1 MQERKARISRETK
14 ETQIVI
20 ELNLDGQ
27 GITDIDTGIPF
38 FDHMLSMVGRHGL
51 IDLAIKATGDLE
63 IDGHH
68 TVEDVGICL
77 GQAIKEALGDK
88 KGIRRYGSCIMPM
101 DETLM
106 LVALDIS
113 GRPYLVNDVDLPVEI
128 IGTYDTALT
137 NEFLQAFATT
147 AGITLHVKQLAGK
160 NAHHIVEASFKG
172 LARALGE
179 AVEINPRIAGI
190 VPSTKGMLEG

>member
-1 MQERKARISRETK
+1 MQERKARINRETK

-27 GITDIDTGIPF
+27 GITDIATGIPF

-51 IDLAIKATGDLE
+51 IDLTIKATGDLE
-63 IDGHH
+63 VDGHH

-77 GQAIKEALGDK
+77 GQAIKEALGEK
-88 KGIRRYGSCIMPM
+88 KGIRRYGSCMMPM
-101 DETLM
+101 DETLV

-113 GRPYLVNDVDLPVEI
+113 GRPYLVNDVELPVEI

-147 AGITLHVKQLAGK
+147 AGITLHVKQMAGK
-160 NAHHIVEASFKG
+160 NAHHIVEATFKG

>member
-1 MQERKARISRETK
+1 
-14 ETQIVI
+14 
-20 ELNLDGQ
+20 
-27 GITDIDTGIPF
+27 
-38 FDHMLSMVGRHGL
+38 
-51 IDLAIKATGDLE
+51 
-63 IDGHH
+63 
-68 TVEDVGICL
+68 VEDVGICL

-88 KGIRRYGSCIMPM
+88 KGIRRYGSCMMPM

-113 GRPYLVNDVDLPVEI
+113 GRPYLVYDVELPVEI

-147 AGITLHVKQLAGK
+147 AGITLHVKQMAGK
-160 NAHHIVEASFKG
+160 NAHHIVEAAFKG